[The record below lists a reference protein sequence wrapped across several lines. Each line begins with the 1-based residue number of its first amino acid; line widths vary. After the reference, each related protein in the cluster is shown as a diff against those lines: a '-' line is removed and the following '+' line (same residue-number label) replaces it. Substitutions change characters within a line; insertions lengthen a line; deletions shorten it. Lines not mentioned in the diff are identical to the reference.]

1 MTINVVVVGG
11 GQNCEHEVS
20 LASAAGVAD
29 ALNRYTYDV
38 LELTIA
44 PGGVWHGQSGPLAAT
59 PAKSLAVALMLMSEC
74 DVAIPMV
81 HGPHGEDGTLAALFD
96 LAGLPYVGSGVR
108 AGALAMDK
116 HATKL
121 VAGSLGIRT
130 AAGVVVTEPT
140 RLTWLDPVV
149 VKPVS
154 AGSSHGVRLV
164 TEPDQLPAAVEH
176 ALTLDDRVLI
186 EEVLVGREID
196 IAVLQDAD
204 GTLTVGPPLEIGAQD
219 GPLDIQAPGNRIFD
233 TERKYG
239 GGADFC
245 IPAELTDVET
255 KELSGAARALFDAL
269 GCQGLAR
276 FDFFLTEDGLVLN
289 EVNTTPGLTEQSQV
303 PRMFAAAGLAYSE
316 LIEKLV
322 ESAIGPVRPGRPSPA
337 AART

>member
-44 PGGVWHGQSGPLAAT
+44 PGGIWHGQSGPLAAI

-96 LAGLPYVGSGVR
+96 LAGLTYVGSGVR

-121 VAGSLGIRT
+121 VAESLGIRT
-130 AAGVVVTEPT
+130 AAGVVVTEAT
-140 RLTWLDPVV
+140 RLSWLDPVV

-154 AGSSHGVRLV
+154 AGSSHGVQLV
-164 TEPDQLPAAVEH
+164 TDPDQLPAAVEQ
-176 ALTLDDRVLI
+176 ALTLDERVLI
-186 EEVLVGREID
+186 EELLVGREVD
-196 IAVLQDAD
+196 IAVLQEAD
-204 GTLTVGPPLEIGAQD
+204 GSLTVSPPLEIVYAD
-219 GPLDIQAPGNRIFD
+219 GLFD
-233 TERKYG
+233 TDRKYD
-239 GGADFC
+239 GGADFRV
-245 IPAELTDVET
+245 PAELTDVEV
-255 KELSGAARALFDAL
+255 KELSNAAQALFTAL
-269 GCQGLAR
+269 GCRGLAR
-276 FDFFLTEDGLVLN
+276 FDFFLTGDGLVLN
-289 EVNTTPGLTEQSQV
+289 EINSTPGLTEHSQV
-303 PRMFAAAGLAYSE
+303 PRMFAAAGLNYAD
-316 LIEKLV
+316 LIEKL
-322 ESAIGPVRPGRPSPA
+322 ITI
-337 AART
+337 ART